1 MYESEKGN
9 SPFANK
15 VPMIIKVNI
24 EFIMVLKK
32 QQVKLYGYTR
42 YMAHE

>member
-24 EFIMVLKK
+24 EFMFLKK

-42 YMAHE
+42 YIAHE